1 MSIRKTLISTTFL
14 KISPLFPVVLLPLL
28 FLLCLNHRPILRSIA
43 LSPPLR
49 PFTRGSDFENVFAL
63 RVCKAN
69 RNAKCSGSSFCKIPL
84 RQYLCLIPTV
94 TRSPRFRVPKTRFDG
109 KLIRV
114 EKKTA
119 RELNISSSHFAH
131 AHNVLAVVVPALS
144 FLWSINLTSLSS
156 SVSIFG

>member
-28 FLLCLNHRPILRSIA
+28 FLLCLNHRPILRSIP

-49 PFTRGSDFENVFAL
+49 PFTRGSNFEKFAL

-114 EKKTA
+114 KKKTG
-119 RELNISSSHFAH
+119 RELF
-131 AHNVLAVVVPALS
+131 LLS
-144 FLWSINLTSLSS
+144 TLLMFTM
-156 SVSIFG
+156 F